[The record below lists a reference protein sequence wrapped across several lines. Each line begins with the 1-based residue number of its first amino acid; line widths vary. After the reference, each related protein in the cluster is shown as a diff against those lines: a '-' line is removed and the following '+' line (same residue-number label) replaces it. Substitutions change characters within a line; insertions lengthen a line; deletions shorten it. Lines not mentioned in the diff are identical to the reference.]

1 VPFAIGALFWFWSSW
16 HKGFQIH
23 LPCRLHL
30 LLNLVVQQNIRC
42 LVRGKVAPLEAVAII
57 EQAWAID
64 IPSQTLLLW
73 PTTIIFLIS
82 VVVYPSVYSVG
93 VVVVVF
99 LLTKKMK

>member
-1 VPFAIGALFWFWSSW
+1 
-16 HKGFQIH
+16 
-23 LPCRLHL
+23 
-30 LLNLVVQQNIRC
+30 
-42 LVRGKVAPLEAVAII
+42 VAPLEAVAII

-73 PTTIIFLIS
+73 LTTIIFLIS

-93 VVVVVF
+93 VVF

>member
-1 VPFAIGALFWFWSSW
+1 
-16 HKGFQIH
+16 
-23 LPCRLHL
+23 
-30 LLNLVVQQNIRC
+30 
-42 LVRGKVAPLEAVAII
+42 VAPLEAVAII